1 MASSRSPR
9 RATRRSRP
17 GPYVPKR
24 RAEKPP
30 PVAAGRHRAV
40 KTPAGARRTLV
51 GASVVTALVVAFP
64 FAWAR
69 DDTSQASDEATA
81 AAAPRASVADEVAP
95 TEVDRRLG
103 GQVSR
108 SGARRPTE
116 EQTPQESAVREQA
129 ASERPTPQRERLP
142 AWLRSCR
149 TEAQGPTGANG
160 QIADANLCELP
171 EGGFHLRGDAARA
184 WWRLSARYEREFG
197 EPPCLT
203 DAYRS
208 LASQQRLY
216 ASKPGL
222 AARPGTSN
230 HGWGVAVDL
239 CGGVQSFGTREYEWL
254 SVNAAKVGWTNPGW
268 ARRSGSRP
276 EPWHWEFNGAT
287 PGS

>member
-1 MASSRSPR
+1 M
-9 RATRRSRP
+9 
-17 GPYVPKR
+17 
-24 RAEKPP
+24 
-30 PVAAGRHRAV
+30 
-40 KTPAGARRTLV
+40 
-51 GASVVTALVVAFP
+51 TALVVAFP
-64 FAWAR
+64 FALAKDGASR
-69 DDTSQASDEATA
+69 TSDDVAAATA
-81 AAAPRASVADEVAP
+81 QKASVVEEVAP
-95 TEVDRRLG
+95 AEVDRRLG

-108 SGARRPTE
+108 GGGRQPAGEQTNRLAADEE
-116 EQTPQESAVREQA
+116 EQVGAT
-129 ASERPTPQRERLP
+129 RPTPRQERLP

-149 TEAQGPTGANG
+149 TEAQGSAGANG

-184 WWRLSARYEREFG
+184 WWRLAARYEREFG

-254 SVNAAKVGWTNPGW
+254 SVNAEKVGWTNPGW

-276 EPWHWEFNGAT
+276 EPWHWEFTGAT